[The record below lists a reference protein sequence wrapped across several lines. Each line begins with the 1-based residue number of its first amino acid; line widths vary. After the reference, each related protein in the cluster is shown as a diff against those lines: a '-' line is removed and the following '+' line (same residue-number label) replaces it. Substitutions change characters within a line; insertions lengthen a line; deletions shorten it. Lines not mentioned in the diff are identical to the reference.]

1 MDMLSCTSDICKC
14 MYVYI
19 ERERVPNIDLI
30 KRFIMPNGEF
40 YFWIIKLTRKR
51 EEGKGYG
58 EKA

>member
-1 MDMLSCTSDICKC
+1 
-14 MYVYI
+14 MYINI

-30 KRFIMPNGEF
+30 KRLVMPNGEF
-40 YFWIIKLTRKR
+40 YFWIIKLARKR